1 MLKGFIDGYMDAQN
15 GRPFDDGNEEI
26 EEQNI
31 YYCMNFFIKN
41 RKRRHIAYVE
51 KRVVELRK
59 QIADQAVQFGY
70 IDQMARTQFLK
81 YNEYLKKILK

>member
-1 MLKGFIDGYMDAQN
+1 MLVMEDLLMIGMKKMRNKIFM
-15 GRPFDDGNEEI
+15 
-26 EEQNI
+26 NI
-31 YYCMNFFIKN
+31 MNFFLKN
-41 RKRRHIAYVE
+41 RKRRHIAHVE

-81 YNEYLKKILK
+81 YNEYLKKLIK

>member
-1 MLKGFIDGYMDAQN
+1 MLGMEGLLMMVMKKMRNKIFM
-15 GRPFDDGNEEI
+15 
-26 EEQNI
+26 NI
-31 YYCMNFFIKN
+31 MNFFLKN

-81 YNEYLKKILK
+81 YNEYLKKLIK